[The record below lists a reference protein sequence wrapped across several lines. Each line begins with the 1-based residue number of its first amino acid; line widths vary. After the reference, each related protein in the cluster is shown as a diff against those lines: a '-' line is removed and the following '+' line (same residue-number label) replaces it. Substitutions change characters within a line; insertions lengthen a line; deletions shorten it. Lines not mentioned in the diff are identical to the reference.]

1 MMSQT
6 PKASHRDHR
15 IFKNF
20 SLYSVASGVF
30 LALGLLFSLTGCSPA
45 APGVDTSTPEAS
57 PTSEPS
63 PVPPAPTEEIL
74 TGPLILNLWIP
85 PQFDPRDES
94 AAGKLLAARLDEFT
108 TRRSGV
114 IIETRIKDVEGPGGI
129 ADTMRSA
136 NAAAHLAL
144 PDLVALPYAALQGSA
159 AEGLLHPFD
168 GLTAVMDD
176 PDWYEYARQFS
187 HIQNNVFGIPFA
199 GDALL
204 MVYRPE
210 IVASPPA
217 NWAALAELGKP
228 LAFAAAAPN
237 ALFPLTLYRASGG
250 LVIDEEAHPVL
261 EVTPLSDVLNFFSQG
276 SRSGYFPFSLT
287 QFETQEQLW
296 SAYQEG
302 QADMV
307 ITWASRYL
315 QAPLEDSALAGIPT
329 ANSIPYS
336 IGTGWAWAL
345 TSTDPQRQEL
355 AAELA
360 EFLTTAEFLAEWDA
374 AAGYLPPRPS
384 ALTAWKDNLQ
394 RNLLIQVS
402 QSAQLIPTNEILGA
416 LSPALS
422 SSTISVLK
430 DQADPDTAAQSAVD
444 MLVVP

>member
-1 MMSQT
+1 MMSQIQ
-6 PKASHRDHR
+6 KASHRER
-15 IFKNF
+15 RVYKNF
-20 SLYSVASGVF
+20 SMSSVAILII
-30 LALGLLFSLTGCSPA
+30 LALGLIFSLTGCSPA
-45 APGVDTSTPEAS
+45 TPGVDTSTPELS
-57 PTSEPS
+57 PTPEPS
-63 PVPPAPTEEIL
+63 PVPPAPTEEIP

-85 PQFDPRDES
+85 LQFDPQGDS
-94 AAGKLLAARLDEFT
+94 PAGKLLAARLDEFT

-129 ADTMRSA
+129 ADTLRSA
-136 NAAAHLAL
+136 NAAAPLAL
-144 PDLVALPYAALQGSA
+144 PDLVALPYATLQSTA

-210 IVASPPA
+210 IIESPPA

-261 EVTPLSDVLNFFSQG
+261 EVTPLSEVLNFFSQG

-315 QAPLEDSALAGIPT
+315 QAPLEDSTLAGIPT

-336 IGTGWAWAL
+336 TGTGWAWAL

-360 EFLTTAEFLAEWDA
+360 EFLTTAGFLAEWDA

-384 ALTAWKDNLQ
+384 ALTTWEDNPQ

-402 QSAQLIPTNEILGA
+402 QSAQLVPTNEILGA